1 MRKLVLIILGSL
13 LLSLLSGCGKEDK
26 ISKTEQ
32 DRVARFIVNNIKLVD
47 GEDIKTIEFLQFSKN
62 TSTQIWRIT
71 VEINSR
77 YEISLKEN
85 NLGEDISSFV
95 YNDEEIVINKE
106 EQTKNISDVKIIYY
120 KGEEVYD

>member
-1 MRKLVLIILGSL
+1 MKKIVLIIIGFLII
-13 LLSLLSGCGKEDK
+13 SLLSREDK
-26 ISKTEQ
+26 VNEIEQ

-85 NLGEDISSFV
+85 NLGEDITSFV
-95 YNDEEIVINKE
+95 YDDEEIVINKE
-106 EQTKNISDVKIIYY
+106 EQTKNISNIKRIYY
-120 KGEEVYD
+120 KG

>member
-13 LLSLLSGCGKEDK
+13 LLSLLSGCVKEDK

-85 NLGEDISSFV
+85 NLGEDITSFV
-95 YNDEEIVINKE
+95 YDDEEIVINKE
-106 EQTKNISDVKIIYY
+106 EQSKNISDVKIIYY
-120 KGEEVYD
+120 KGE

>member
-85 NLGEDISSFV
+85 NLGEDITSFV
-95 YNDEEIVINKE
+95 YDDEEIVINKE
-106 EQTKNISDVKIIYY
+106 EQMKNISDVKIIYY
-120 KGEEVYD
+120 KGE

>member
-77 YEISLKEN
+77 YETSLKEN

-120 KGEEVYD
+120 KGE

>member
-1 MRKLVLIILGSL
+1 MKKIVLIIIGFLII
-13 LLSLLSGCGKEDK
+13 SLLSRCVKEDK
-26 ISKTEQ
+26 VDETEQ

-85 NLGEDISSFV
+85 NLGEDITSFV
-95 YNDEEIVINKE
+95 YDDEEIVINKE
-106 EQTKNISDVKIIYY
+106 EQPKNISEIKRIYY
-120 KGEEVYD
+120 KG

>member
-120 KGEEVYD
+120 KGE

>member
-1 MRKLVLIILGSL
+1 MRKLVLIIFGSL

-85 NLGEDISSFV
+85 NLGEDITSFV
-95 YNDEEIVINKE
+95 YDDEEIVINKE
-106 EQTKNISDVKIIYY
+106 EQTKNISDIKRIYY
-120 KGEEVYD
+120 KG

>member
-85 NLGEDISSFV
+85 NLGEDITSFV

-120 KGEEVYD
+120 KGE

>member
-1 MRKLVLIILGSL
+1 MKKIVLIIIGFLII
-13 LLSLLSGCGKEDK
+13 SLLSRCVKEDK
-26 ISKTEQ
+26 VDEIEQ

-85 NLGEDISSFV
+85 NLGEDITSFV
-95 YNDEEIVINKE
+95 YDDEEIVINKE
-106 EQTKNISDVKIIYY
+106 EQTKNISDTKRIYY
-120 KGEEVYD
+120 KG

>member
-85 NLGEDISSFV
+85 NLGEDITSFV
-95 YNDEEIVINKE
+95 YDDEEIVINKE

-120 KGEEVYD
+120 KGE